1 MNREKIMICN
11 KIVVVLPATTILSM
25 TASTNDLTSAFAQS
39 DGTNQ
44 TIQNSDQ
51 SSNQPS
57 KAIQQNVSDIVTN
70 ITKGAKSM
78 GSNITT
84 EIAKEV
90 AENIGKKLQDLAK

>member
-1 MNREKIMICN
+1 MTFN
-11 KIVVVLPATTILSM
+11 KIFLVLPATTILLVSTILSM

-51 SSNQPS
+51 SANQTS
-57 KAIQQNVSDIVTN
+57 EAIQQNLSHVVSN
-70 ITKGAKSM
+70 ISKGAKSM

-90 AENIGKKLQDLAK
+90 AENIGQKLQDLAK